1 MKSFFVSSSFIF
13 IAAFATAQVT
23 ITTPEFSLPEI
34 VKPKII
40 GQSQYGKI
48 YALTVDNMPCVVPQ
62 VATTAL
68 MPVAAKLFHTNKIPN
83 GINKFLFIPP
93 IKSVKIRPNSS
104 KRKTAITDYKP
115 VTSENLMLELI
126 KKK

>member
-1 MKSFFVSSSFIF
+1 MKAFFVSSSFIF
-13 IAAFATAQVT
+13 ITAITSAQVT
-23 ITTPEFSLPEI
+23 ITTPEYSLPEI

-48 YALTVDNMPCVVPQ
+48 YALPLDNMPCVVAPN
-62 VATTAL
+62 ANAAL
-68 MPVAAKLFHTNKIPN
+68 MPVAAKHFNTNNIPN
-83 GINKFLFIPP
+83 GVNKFLFMPP
-93 IKSVKIRPNSS
+93 IKSVKIRSNNS

-115 VTSENLMLELI
+115 VTSQNLMLELI

>member
-1 MKSFFVSSSFIF
+1 M
-13 IAAFATAQVT
+13 
-23 ITTPEFSLPEI
+23 PL
-34 VKPKII
+34 
-40 GQSQYGKI
+40 
-48 YALTVDNMPCVVPQ
+48 DNMPCVVPP

-104 KRKTAITDYKP
+104 KHKTPITDYKP